1 VPTPITDDDGLAGAL
16 ADSGLVGYVTE
27 VRADPGPPAS
37 AVGAAALR
45 TGARERAAARPP
57 GPEMYR
63 VRDFT
68 VPGSPAV
75 SVRLYEPAPDARP
88 LVVYFHGGG
97 WVFGDLASHDR
108 PCRRLA
114 HSADVTVLA
123 VDYRRAPEDPWPSAI
138 EDALAVVRWVRTG
151 NGPVSADAG
160 IALAGDSA
168 GGSIAALTCLW
179 LRDAGER
186 QPDLQVMAYAD
197 LDLTLAQPSME
208 INGHGWGFDIE
219 DARWYAEQWVPD
231 ADRRSDPRVS
241 PLFEPDLRGVAP
253 AVIVTA
259 EHDIVRDEGNAYA
272 AALAAAGVP
281 VTHRCEPGQVHG
293 FINLDG
299 VSDAARDAGERL
311 WGDIG
316 RLLHA
321 QRHRSQG

>member
-1 VPTPITDDDGLAGAL
+1 
-16 ADSGLVGYVTE
+16 
-27 VRADPGPPAS
+27 
-37 AVGAAALR
+37 
-45 TGARERAAARPP
+45 
-57 GPEMYR
+57 MHR

-75 SVRLYEPAPDARP
+75 AVRLYEPAPASRP

-114 HSADVTVLA
+114 HAADVSVLA
-123 VDYRRAPEDPWPSAI
+123 VDYRRAPEEPWPAAI
-138 EDALAVVRWVRTG
+138 EEALAVVRWVRSG
-151 NGPVSADAG
+151 NAPVSADAG
-160 IALAGDSA
+160 VALAGDSA

-208 INGHGWGFDIE
+208 LNGHGWGFDIE
-219 DARWYAEQWVPD
+219 DARWYADQWVAD

-241 PLFEPDLRGVAP
+241 PLFEPDLRGLAS

-272 AALAAAGVP
+272 AGLAAAGVP
-281 VTHRCEPGQVHG
+281 VAHRCEPGQVHG
-293 FINLDG
+293 FVNLD
-299 VSDAARDAGERL
+299 SISHAAHDAGERL
-311 WGDIG
+311 WQDIG

-321 QRHRSQG
+321 TV